1 MRHRVRRLIIK
12 FLLVSIRNSLDKIQF
27 PVWFSRLL
35 IPHIRKEVYL
45 DMWVVRPMNG
55 QRNRLRTSILLLEI
69 LKPEFV
75 IESGSYLGTTT
86 QYLAGV
92 SSKQTYSIE
101 INKEFAAVASERLK
115 SDIEQKRVKIV
126 DGNSAQQMPII
137 LREINPRTSRIF
149 AYLDAH
155 WLEQIPLFEEL
166 QALLDWGGDFIAV
179 IDDFFIPDDPG
190 YGYDQYENHRVDISH
205 VPSSEKISVWVP
217 SESSDTESGAR
228 RGTGYVVSSNLT
240 KQIKKDSINLQ
251 IKPY

>member
-1 MRHRVRRLIIK
+1 MRRFIIK
-12 FLLVSIRNSLDKIQF
+12 YLLVSIRNRIDKITF
-27 PVWFSRLL
+27 SIRFSRLL
-35 IPHIRKEVYL
+35 IPHIRKEAYL

-86 QYLAGV
+86 QYLAGF
-92 SSKQTYSIE
+92 SSKKTFSIE
-101 INKEFAAVASERLK
+101 INKEFAEVASSRLK
-115 SDIEQKRVKIV
+115 SDIEQKRVEIV
-126 DGNSAQQMPII
+126 DGNSAQQMPLI
-137 LREINPRTSRIF
+137 LRDINPRTSRIF

-179 IDDFFIPDDPG
+179 IDDFFIPDDQG
-190 YGYDQYENHRVDISH
+190 YGYDQYRNHRVDISH

-217 SESSDTESGAR
+217 SESSETESGAR
-228 RGTGYVVSSNLT
+228 RGTGYIVSSNLT
-240 KQIKKDSINLQ
+240 KLIEKDSVNLQ